1 MPFSVIA
8 AVLFGA
14 ALHAGWNT
22 VLKGAANHHLETAAL
37 LLGAALIA
45 LVSLPFLPPIAP
57 AAYPWVASSA
67 LLHILY
73 FSLLASAYRSGDLG
87 HAYPLMRGTPPLL
100 LALTAP
106 LYGEHL
112 SWARWGAI
120 LIISLGILG
129 FACPNRTASLSRL
142 THGRTTRLAL
152 LNALVIAAYTLND
165 GLGARRSA
173 SPFAYTLATF
183 LFTALPYLPLHAGL
197 TWSRW
202 RLHLH
207 PPRLGL
213 GLIAGGMSVAS
224 YGLALWA
231 MGHAPIAP
239 VAALRESAIL
249 FGLVFARIFLA
260 EPIGWQRG
268 LCGALIFGGVCLLR
282 LV

>member
-1 MPFSVIA
+1 MPFSVLA

-22 VLKGAANHHLETAAL
+22 VLKGARNHHLETASL

-45 LVSLPFLPPIAP
+45 ILALPFLPPVDP

-67 LLHILY
+67 LLHVLY
-73 FSLLASAYRSGDLG
+73 FTLLASAYRSGDLG

-112 SWARWGAI
+112 TLPRWAAI
-120 LIISLGILG
+120 AVISLGILG
-129 FACPNRTASLSRL
+129 FAWPGGASARTRL
-142 THGRTTRLAL
+142 HGRTTALAL
-152 LNALVIAAYTLND
+152 LNALVITAYTLND
-165 GLGARRSA
+165 GLGARRA
-173 SPFAYTLATF
+173 GSPFAYTLATF
-183 LFTALPYLPLHAGL
+183 LFTALPYLPLNAGRERA
-197 TWSRW
+197 RW
-202 RLHLH
+202 RLYVEPSRLA
-207 PPRLGL
+207 LGL
-213 GLIAGGMSVAS
+213 LAGGMSLSS

-231 MGHAPIAP
+231 MNRAPIAP

-249 FGLVFARIFLA
+249 FGLVFARLFLA

-282 LV
+282 LA